1 MKMQSRKQNNPVLH
15 ILKVFLATTVSAVA
29 VTVALLLVIAF
40 MMEKVGISE
49 KQVQLAVYAVYLL
62 SALAAGFVAGKCK
75 KEKKFMWGAVAGAV
89 WFAVVL
95 LLSLTL
101 QELQTDT
108 AALFPAL
115 VCMVGGGML
124 GGMVA

>member
-1 MKMQSRKQNNPVLH
+1 MKMQSRKQNNPVLD

-29 VTVALLLVIAF
+29 VTVVLLLALAF
-40 MMEKVGISE
+40 MMEKAGISE

-75 KEKKFMWGAVAGAV
+75 TEKKFMWGAVAGAV

-115 VCMVGGGML
+115 VCMVGGGMF

>member
-1 MKMQSRKQNNPVLH
+1 MKMQSRKQNNPVLD

-29 VTVALLLVIAF
+29 VTVVLLLALAF
-40 MMEKVGISE
+40 MMEKAGISE

-115 VCMVGGGML
+115 VCMVGGGMF

>member
-29 VTVALLLVIAF
+29 VTVVLLLVIAF

-49 KQVQLAVYAVYLL
+49 KQVQLSVYAVYLL
-62 SALAAGFVAGKCK
+62 SALAVGFVAGKCK

>member
-15 ILKVFLATTVSAVA
+15 ILKVFLATTVLAVA
-29 VTVALLLVIAF
+29 VTVVLLLVIAF

-49 KQVQLAVYAVYLL
+49 KQVQLAVYTVYLL